1 MGVRYRCHS
10 PVPSGQSVRKLSEI
24 PTLGSDR
31 SGVGATLDLPF
42 FRRNGLPVR
51 LIRSKRGWML
61 SCVRGRDWLSPLLS
75 SLLSAW
81 WYRSGRDLFVGVDGL
96 GWSRRTGFLLD
107 LDRAPDRHRYLLTST
122 MYGKRSGA
130 ALGRPFSDPLIRSK
144 IPSVQCRP

>member
-51 LIRSKRGWML
+51 LIRPERGWML
-61 SCVRGRDWLSPLLS
+61 SCVRGRGWLAPLLS
-75 SLLSAW
+75 SLLSA
-81 WYRSGRDLFVGVDGL
+81 
-96 GWSRRTGFLLD
+96 
-107 LDRAPDRHRYLLTST
+107 A
-122 MYGKRSGA
+122 
-130 ALGRPFSDPLIRSK
+130 
-144 IPSVQCRP
+144 CRVPELV